1 MHTKSELLAMK
12 MVSEVPLK
20 NCDKMSV
27 VPASYKI
34 DVRAIT
40 QSVKKMPVNVMLAT
54 YKIGIS
60 SVLLLVQFLCCRS
73 SCAFHLL
80 QALEELFSFQT

>member
-1 MHTKSELLAMK
+1 MK

-20 NCDKMSV
+20 NSDKMSV

-40 QSVKKMPVNVMLAT
+40 QSVKKNACECDAGNL
-54 YKIGIS
+54 
-60 SVLLLVQFLCCRS
+60 
-73 SCAFHLL
+73 
-80 QALEELFSFQT
+80 